1 MFKSNFEMKVYRKL
15 EKIAKDMK
23 VAIKMKTDG
32 YEVNGKLVIIKD
44 NNVKIDNE
52 IYTIE
57 ELKEIYF
64 KK

>member
-1 MFKSNFEMKVYRKL
+1 MKVYRKL

>member
-1 MFKSNFEMKVYRKL
+1 MKVYRKL
-15 EKIAKDMK
+15 EKIAMDMK

-52 IYTIE
+52 IYN
-57 ELKEIYF
+57 
-64 KK
+64 